1 MFFFSLLAVTFL
13 QCILWTHTDGH
24 KRGTHFKKAFS
35 CEGILSRTKKK
46 KRLKMSLIISYASLS
61 CDDLA
66 YSRKYNYDT
75 DRKATQFS
83 VMAFDIL

>member
-1 MFFFSLLAVTFL
+1 
-13 QCILWTHTDGH
+13 
-24 KRGTHFKKAFS
+24 
-35 CEGILSRTKKK
+35 
-46 KRLKMSLIISYASLS
+46 MSLIISYASLS

-83 VMAFDIL
+83 VMAFDILWWITLSRAHNSSLRHNNLPMKYINRWKLAVIGAK